1 MLKKGQNLWHCWSL
15 MLRGMWTSLTWVK
28 RRLSLFLILQI
39 LLLPRLRRC
48 PSLHFVLP
56 LPLNCSSFSSSAKH
70 CLILTPQL
78 CSHMPAAPE
87 SHIGTIVSKVTSWTF
102 ASYCQFHHA
111 WQSVF
116 SAADLQISG
125 PFILIIPSFLL
136 YLPFECSLSTYMSSF
151 EVCSVK
157 ENVTRLT

>member
-1 MLKKGQNLWHCWSL
+1 MLKKGQKLWHRWSL

-28 RRLSLFLILQI
+28 RRLSLFPILQI
-39 LLLPRLRRC
+39 QILPRLRRH
-48 PSLHFVLP
+48 PSLHFTLP
-56 LPLNCSSFSSSAKH
+56 LPLNCSSFCSSAEH
-70 CLILTPQL
+70 CLILKPQL
-78 CSHMPAAPE
+78 CSHMPAAP
-87 SHIGTIVSKVTSWTF
+87 HIGTNVSKVTFWTF

-125 PFILIIPSFLL
+125 PFLPIIPSFLL
-136 YLPFECSLSTYMSSF
+136 YLAFECSLSTYMSSF

-157 ENVTRLT
+157 ENVTHLT